1 MANKPGINNLFNIF
15 EGMNAFGAGPGA
27 RTRSLLDTI
36 DPVTGKPLITQDA
49 IDKANRQSIG
59 TGIVTGLASYLAQPK
74 NKGYGS
80 AVPYLAQSYLQ
91 ANKAAQAPFQGVAN
105 QYLMDTQ
112 LAEQQRVLGERTK
125 TQDVINKMIE
135 NDPSLEYLNGAPLA
149 QQTTAINEKIKLQM
163 SPSKDKLNVKN
174 IDQALYTEPSYM
186 DYASPTLA
194 NGLPNPNYGNTRVL
208 VKTDKAKNEFAIERA
223 KIQKEA
229 LNIERD
235 FSVQKANEFKRAN
248 KEFFPKFQ
256 EGGVPTRPEDVLV
269 KGVENNIQTDP
280 VNANLNAANLYGVTP
295 KYMKQ
300 YGVVSVGTGETLLP
314 VIRNPAMDTAVRQ
327 KLGSDKPKTQLQ
339 MREVVGAMNH
349 ERNLIAKIINSGD
362 LDKMYGA
369 GSYKFWN
376 KFAGMDAAKLGVSL
390 EQLGNT
396 QFMNNLINSK
406 SQGATFGA
414 LSDTEGKR
422 LANILINLNTAQDAE
437 TVEKSL
443 MELDALIARREN
455 SIYENYQ
462 GNYGDYDY
470 KKTVGN
476 VNPYT
481 SSFQTKEKV
490 IPGKIKS
497 ITRQEG

>member
-91 ANKAAQAPFQGVAN
+91 ANKAAQAPFQGVADK
-105 QYLMDTQ
+105 YLMDTQ
-112 LAEQQRVLGERTK
+112 LTEQQRVLGERTK
-125 TQDVINKMIE
+125 TQDVINKMILD
-135 NDPSLEYLNGAPLA
+135 DPSLGYLNGAPLA
-149 QQTTAINEKIKLQM
+149 QQITAINEKIKLQM

-186 DYASPTLA
+186 DYASPTLV

-208 VKTDKAKNEFAIERA
+208 VKTAKAKNEFAIERA
-223 KIQKEA
+223 KVHKEA
-229 LNIERD
+229 LNIEKD
-235 FSVQKANEFKRAN
+235 FSVYKANEFKRAN
-248 KEFFPKFQ
+248 KEFFPDFQ
-256 EGGVPTRPEDVLV
+256 DGGVPTRPEDLIN
-269 KGVENNIQTDP
+269 KEQAGQAKIDTSG
-280 VNANLNAANLYGVTP
+280 LYGVTP
-295 KYMKQ
+295 KYLEQ
-300 YGVVSVGTGETLLP
+300 YGVTSVGTGETILP
-314 VIRNPAMDTAVRQ
+314 VIYNPAMDTVVRQ
-327 KLGSDKPKTQLQ
+327 KLGADKPKTQLQ

-349 ERNLIAKIINSGD
+349 ERNLISKIINSGD
-362 LDKMYGA
+362 LDKMYGVQ
-369 GSYKFWN
+369 SYNPLN
-376 KFAGMDAAKLGVSL
+376 KFAGMPAAKLKVII

-422 LANILINLNTAQDAE
+422 LANILINLNTAQDAQS
-437 TVEKSL
+437 VEKSL

-476 VNPYT
+476 VNAWT
-481 SSFQTKEKV
+481 SSFQTEAKV

-497 ITRQEG
+497 ITRR